1 MTLKEFEL
9 TGKVA
14 LVVGGATALGRA
26 LALALAE
33 AGADVAVTSCTAS
46 KQEEAALK
54 ATLDEVRAI
63 GRKGFAAAIDVA
75 AAGQVDAV
83 VQRAEDEL
91 GGLHILVNNPD
102 LPFAKPLTEVS
113 DEEWQRVLATN
124 LTAVFL
130 ATRAAAR
137 VMLRQGKGKI
147 INVSSLLG
155 ERGLIN
161 SVAYGAAKA
170 GVINLTRALALE
182 WARLGINVNC
192 LGVGFLEDGPGIGQ
206 DEALKAALEHYLPTR
221 RLARS
226 EEMAGLAVYFASDA
240 SDFVTGQVVFVEGGA
255 LSHV

>member
-1 MTLKEFEL
+1 MAQNEFEL

-14 LVVGGATALGRA
+14 LVVGGASSLGRA

-33 AGADVAVTSCTAS
+33 AGADVAVTSCTRD
-46 KQEEAALK
+46 KREKVALN
-54 ATLDEVRAI
+54 ATLDEVRAV
-63 GRKGFAAAIDVA
+63 GRKGFAAAIDVTDA
-75 AAGQVDAV
+75 SQVDAV
-83 VQRAEDEL
+83 VQRVADEL
-91 GGLHILVNNPD
+91 GGLHVLVNNPD
-102 LPFAKPLTEVS
+102 LPFAKPLAEVS

-130 ATRAAAR
+130 ASRAAAR

-161 SVAYGAAKA
+161 SAAYCAAKA

-182 WARLGINVNC
+182 WARDGINVNC
-192 LGVGFLEDGPGIGQ
+192 IGVGFLDDVPGIGE
-206 DEALKAALEHYLPTR
+206 DEALKASLEHYLPMR
-221 RLARS
+221 RLAHS
-226 EEMAGLAVYFASDA
+226 QEMAGAAVYLASDG
-240 SDFVTGQVVFVEGGA
+240 SDFVTGQTIFIEGGA